1 MPSNPLLTY
10 TEFVPYQQIRAEHI
24 VPAVKESI
32 TKAQAELETIL
43 KLLDKPLTDLNFTNT
58 LHALIEMEEI
68 VERVWTPV
76 QNLLSLMGSDDI
88 RDAANEAR
96 PLIVEFFNNY
106 ALDPRVYQLIRKYS
120 ESPDAKSL
128 TGEMKRHLR
137 NTLIDFKL
145 SGAELEGEA
154 KEEFKKLNLKLSEL
168 GQKFS
173 DNSTDSKFELII
185 TDKKDLSGLPEDI
198 VQGAKRKAD
207 ELREEGA
214 KIPEGAWVFNLDYPS
229 YGPFMKFADNG
240 ALRKQMYIQYLSQGT
255 ERATRGILGADKKDS
270 LNNEPLIKEI
280 FQAKLRKSNLL
291 GYKSYAHVSLET
303 KMAPSPEAVT
313 TFLERIATKS
323 RALAEQEYAELVK
336 FQKEINYQNT
346 ESNPNKIYP
355 WDKEYLSE
363 KLRKARYDLDSN
375 LLKPYFELKNTIQGM
390 FHIAETLYGI
400 KLQKVPSFADASPG
414 KQGVEVWHPDVE
426 VYEIRDLNNL
436 SEKLPDARHAS
447 SEDTELTDTSMSSPR
462 NEHNTADGTLR
473 IGYFYMDLYPRDTKR
488 QGAWVMPLVAACQ
501 RSDGTTVLP
510 QCALVCNLT
519 KPHPDQ
525 PSLLTHVEVV
535 TLFHEFGHAMHHLF
549 SKVKLE
555 PLSGTNVEWDF
566 VELPSQLNENFCWEE
581 ESLKTFAKH
590 YQTGKNIPDELLN
603 KMLAA
608 RNFNEGLACM
618 RQLEFGLFDLAIYM
632 RETDKDYRA
641 PLEILQEIVAK
652 YGLFEV
658 WEGTNFPCAFSHIFA
673 GGYAAGYYSYK
684 WAEALEADAF
694 SRFKAAG
701 VLSSSV
707 GKDYR
712 EKILERGDSV
722 PPMELFKDFM
732 GREPREEA
740 LLERMGL

>member
-1 MPSNPLLTY
+1 MSSNPLLNY
-10 TEFVPYQQIRAEHI
+10 REFVPYQQIKAEQI

-32 TKAQAELETIL
+32 TKAQAVLENIL
-43 KLLDKPLTDLNFTNT
+43 KLLDKPDTDLSFTNT

-68 VERVWTPV
+68 VEKVWNPV

-88 RDAANEAR
+88 RAAAKEAR

-106 ALDPRVYQLIRKYS
+106 ALDPRVYQLIKKYS
-120 ESPDAKSL
+120 ESPNAKSL
-128 TGEMKRHLR
+128 TGEARRHLK

-145 SGAELEGEA
+145 SGAELEGEE

-168 GQKFS
+168 SQKFS

-185 TDKKDLSGLPEDI
+185 IDKKDLSGLPDDA

-214 KIPEGAWVFNLDYPS
+214 KIADGAWVFNLDYPS

-240 ALRKQMYIQYLSQGT
+240 ALRKQLYIQYLSQGT
-255 ERATRGILGADKKDS
+255 DRASRGLLRGDKKDS

-280 FQAKLRKSNLL
+280 FQSKLRKANLL

-303 KMAPSPEAVT
+303 KMAPSPEGVK

-346 ESNPNKIYP
+346 ENNPNKIYP

-375 LLKPYFELKNTIQGM
+375 LLKPYFELKNTIHGM

-400 KLQKVPSFADASPG
+400 KLQQV
-414 KQGVEVWHPDVE
+414 QGIEVWHPDVE
-426 VYEIRDLNNL
+426 VYEILDLDHT
-436 SEKLPDARHAS
+436 KI
-447 SEDTELTDTSMSSPR
+447 
-462 NEHNTADGTLR
+462 GT
-473 IGYFYMDLYPRDTKR
+473 FYMDLYPRDIKR
-488 QGAWVMPLVAACQ
+488 QGAWVMPLVAACE
-501 RSDGTTVLP
+501 RSDGTKVLP

-535 TLFHEFGHAMHHLF
+535 TLFHEFGHALHHLF

-566 VELPSQLNENFCWEE
+566 VELPSQLNENFCWER

-590 YQTGKNIPDELLN
+590 YETGKNIPDELLN

-618 RQLEFGLFDLAIYM
+618 RQLEFSLFDLAVYM
-632 RETDKDYRA
+632 RETDKDYKA
-641 PLEILQEIVAK
+641 PLSLLQEIVAK

-694 SRFKAAG
+694 SKFKSAG

-707 GKDYR
+707 GKEYR

-722 PPMELFKDFM
+722 PPMDLFKDFM

>member
-1 MPSNPLLTY
+1 MSPNPLLNY
-10 TEFVPYQQIRAEHI
+10 TEFVPYQQIKAEQI

-32 TKAQAELETIL
+32 TKAQAELENIL
-43 KLLDKPLTDLNFTNT
+43 KLLDKPLTELNFTNT
-58 LHALIEMEEI
+58 LHAFIEMEEI
-68 VERVWTPV
+68 VEKVWTPV

-106 ALDPRVYQLIRKYS
+106 ALDPRVYKLIKKYS

-128 TGEMKRHLR
+128 RGEAKRHLE
-137 NTLIDFKL
+137 NTLKDFKL

-154 KEEFKKLNLKLSEL
+154 KEEFKKLNLQLSEL
-168 GQKFS
+168 SQKFS

-198 VQGAKRKAD
+198 VKGAKRKAD

-214 KIPEGAWVFNLDYPS
+214 KIQEGAWVFNLDYPS

-240 ALRKQMYIQYLSQGT
+240 ALRKQMYVQYLSQGT
-255 ERATRGILGADKKDS
+255 DKATRGILGADKQDS

-280 FQAKLRKSNLL
+280 FQAKLRKANLL
-291 GYKSYAHVSLET
+291 GFKSYAHVSLET
-303 KMAPSPEAVT
+303 KMAPSPEGVK
-313 TFLERIATKS
+313 TFLERLATKS

-346 ESNPNKIYP
+346 ENNPNKIYP

-375 LLKPYFELKNTIQGM
+375 IIKPYFELRNTVQGM

-400 KLQKVPSFADASPG
+400 KLQQV
-414 KQGVEVWHPDVE
+414 QGIETWHPDVE
-426 VYEIRDLNNL
+426 VYEVL
-436 SEKLPDARHAS
+436 DAGS
-447 SEDTELTDTSMSSPR
+447 KV
-462 NEHNTADGTLR
+462 GT
-473 IGYFYMDLYPRDTKR
+473 FYMDLYPRDIKR
-488 QGAWVMPLVAACQ
+488 NGAWVMPLVAACE
-501 RSDGTTVLP
+501 RSDGSKVLP

-535 TLFHEFGHAMHHLF
+535 TLFHEFGHALHHLF

-566 VELPSQLNENFCWEE
+566 VELPSQLNENFCWER

-590 YQTGKNIPDELLN
+590 YQTGKNIPDELLD

-618 RQLEFGLFDLAIYM
+618 RQLEFSLFDLAVYM
-632 RETDKDYRA
+632 RETDRDYRE
-641 PLEILQEIVAK
+641 PLEILREIVAK

-694 SRFKAAG
+694 SRFKLAG

-740 LLERMGL
+740 LLERMGLGV